1 MSNAVKFGHEV
12 EAHIADVAHELR
24 ETADRLSDDAEAAV
38 AQAAEALRHAADALT
53 AKVPKAAR
61 SLAKQAAEEVKEHPL
76 ASAAAALTAA
86 SALIG
91 LLSAARPHRSR

>member
-1 MSNAVKFGHEV
+1 MPPAFNFAPGT
-12 EAHIADVAHELR
+12 EAHIADVAHDLR
-24 ETADRLSDDAEAAV
+24 EAADRLSNDAEAAV
-38 AQAAEALRHAADALT
+38 AQAAAALRHAAEALT
-53 AKVPKAAR
+53 AEAPKAAR
-61 SLAKQAAEEVKEHPL
+61 SLAKQAAEEIKDHPL